1 MLLKHILDSRCEEPR
16 PEPRSNDASAPAPRL
31 LPLRSRCPRYIS
43 PRRVHRHRARTACSA
58 SGLTFVVPRASSN
71 ARLHASSSSSV
82 TPSVNSMSD
91 CLVPIGP
98 FESSVRV
105 FDSAPPIRPR
115 TTDGIYILSCVTTNT
130 VEHLE
135 CSNVRRFFILLFKI
149 ILECVRC
156 CIDHENLEI
165 IVSYL
170 TRKFSLGCPGK
181 SKHVPIK
188 KTQVD
193 FQ

>member
-1 MLLKHILDSRCEEPR
+1 MRVTKAPTRFKVRRASTRTSLERCLSASATTSSTTLAPSTLYLSSPR
-16 PEPRSNDASAPAPRL
+16 PPP
-31 LPLRSRCPRYIS
+31 
-43 PRRVHRHRARTACSA
+43 
-58 SGLTFVVPRASSN
+58 PRAH
-71 ARLHASSSSSV
+71 RLQCLGFDIRRPSRVVHASSSSV
-82 TPSVNSMSD
+82 IPSVNSMSD

-130 VEHLE
+130 VERLE
-135 CSNVRRFFILLFKI
+135 CSNVCRFFIFLFKI

-170 TRKFSLGCPGK
+170 TRKFPLGCPGK